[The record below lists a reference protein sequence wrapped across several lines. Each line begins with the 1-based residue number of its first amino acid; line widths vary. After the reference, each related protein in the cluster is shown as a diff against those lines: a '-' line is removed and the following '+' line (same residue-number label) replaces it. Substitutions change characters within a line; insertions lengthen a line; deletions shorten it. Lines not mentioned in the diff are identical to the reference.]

1 VIKQKKIGGEI
12 MNKNKNSK
20 KPEKGNDSKGFHT
33 LAEIKDGDAVYGV
46 YILDGRLYTGR
57 RLNGSRPFKSAIP
70 LKIAKKLG
78 LVK

>member
-1 VIKQKKIGGEI
+1 MNGKKNQKK
-12 MNKNKNSK
+12 
-20 KPEKGNDSKGFHT
+20 PVEKGNASKGFHA